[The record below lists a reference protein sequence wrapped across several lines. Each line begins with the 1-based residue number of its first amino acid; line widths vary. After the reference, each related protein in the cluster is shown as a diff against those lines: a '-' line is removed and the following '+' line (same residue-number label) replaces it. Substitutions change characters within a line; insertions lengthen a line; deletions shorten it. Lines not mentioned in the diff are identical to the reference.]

1 MINRD
6 RWFYLAS
13 LIATMFLTGCQS
25 LLPKNFASNSPLPNQ
40 ASPRTRITTVDVA
53 VATTENSTN
62 FREYI
67 GTTEPNKTTILRS
80 QVEGRLLD
88 LQVKVGDW
96 VGKNQVIGRLD
107 DSLLATTVAQERA
120 ELASLESEIAKE
132 QLNVKNA
139 QISLQE
145 TKIQLEQAENDA
157 QRYSGLA
164 KIGAISQQQAESFET
179 AAKVAQQAVFLAQEQ
194 VNIAQQVVTTARS
207 RFTAQQAAILE
218 ASQRQAYSQLIAP
231 TTGIVIS
238 QNQEPGNLVREGEEI
253 ITVGDFSAVK
263 VLVPISASDLNLVT
277 LGQTVRVQF
286 EALQDKIL
294 PGKVSKIAPNAN
306 IDTRKITIEIIVIN
320 SGREVKSGLP
330 AKVQL
335 ASNNQPQ
342 IVVPQSAITEEAGIN
357 YLFVVTKENSK
368 QRQATVVKKA
378 VKTENSSQ
386 NQDQVIVTE
395 GLKLKEKYIIRS
407 SQPLKDKEIVSLSIL
422 SE

>member
-1 MINRD
+1 MINLD
-6 RWFYLAS
+6 RWFCSTS
-13 LIATMFLTGCQS
+13 LIATIFLTGCQT
-25 LLPKNFASNSPLPNQ
+25 LLPKNFASNSPPPDR
-40 ASPRTRITTVDVA
+40 ASSRTRITTVDVA
-53 VATTENSTN
+53 LATTENSTN
-62 FREYI
+62 VREYI
-67 GTTEPNKTTILRS
+67 GTTEPNRTTILRS

-88 LQVKVGDW
+88 LQVRVGDW
-96 VGKNQVIGRLD
+96 VGKNQAIGRLD
-107 DSLLATTVAQERA
+107 DSLLAATVAQKRA

-139 QISLQE
+139 QIGLQE
-145 TKIQLEQAENDA
+145 SKIKLEQATNDA

-194 VNIAQQVVTTARS
+194 VNIAQQAVTTARG

-286 EALQDKIL
+286 DALQNQVFS
-294 PGKVSKIAPNAN
+294 GKVSKIAPNAN
-306 IDTRKITIEIIVIN
+306 IDTRKIAIEITVIN
-320 SGREVKSGLP
+320 SDREVKSGLP

-335 ASNNQPQ
+335 ANQERSQ
-342 IVVPQSAITEEAGIN
+342 IVVPQSAIIEEAGIN
-357 YLFVVTKENSK
+357 YVFVVMKENSK
-368 QRQATVVKKA
+368 QRQATVVKRA
-378 VKTENSSQ
+378 VKIENSPQ
-386 NQDQVIVTE
+386 NQDRVIVTE